1 MDPAQR
7 LRDVLIKQSRRLI
20 GLISGMSMD
29 GVDLGC
35 VEVSGT
41 FPDLAVKVLGTH
53 FQPYPLALASELR
66 AAQAGSIGEVSRL
79 NFVVAAEFA
88 RCVREFLEREH
99 LSAEEIDAIG
109 SHGQTLFHDT
119 ETLESARSTLQVGAP
134 SVIAELTGII
144 TVGNFRVR
152 DLAAGGQAAP
162 LVSLLDYVLFR
173 DPQHLVVLNNLGS
186 ISNLTVVTP
195 SLDDVVAF
203 DTGPANM
210 AIDFFARAVPGN
222 DLGIDAGG
230 SLSARGICIE
240 PLLAALMSSPFFSR
254 PPPKAAGYGEFG
266 PHRLAAIA
274 APFTDHRPEDLV
286 RTGVEFAAATI
297 EDAYR
302 TFVLPSY
309 GPPARVI
316 FSGGGVHNATLMR
329 RIAERLPELPVEVM
343 PAELADAKEAVAFAL
358 LANETLS
365 GRAGNIP
372 SVTGARRAAVLGEIA
387 L

>member
-1 MDPAQR
+1 
-7 LRDVLIKQSRRLI
+7 
-20 GLISGMSMD
+20 MD
-29 GVDLGC
+29 GVDLAC
-35 VEVSGT
+35 IAVSGS
-41 FPDLAVKVLGTH
+41 FPDLTVQVLGTH
-53 FQPYPLALASELR
+53 YQPYSASLASELR
-66 AAQAGSIGEVSRL
+66 AAQAGSVADVSRL
-79 NFVVAAEFA
+79 NFVVAGEFA
-88 RCVREFLEREH
+88 SCVHAFLEREH
-99 LSAEEIDAIG
+99 LTADDIDAIG

-119 ETLESARSTLQVGAP
+119 DAQQQARSTLQLGAP

-152 DLAAGGQAAP
+152 DIAAGGQAAP

-173 DPQHLVVLNNLGS
+173 DPQHRIVLNNLGS

-195 SLDDVVAF
+195 SMDEVIAF

-222 DLGIDAGG
+222 EAGIDAGG
-230 SLSARGICIE
+230 SLSARGQCIE

-266 PHRLAAIA
+266 PHRLSAIA
-274 APFTDHRPEDLV
+274 APYMDHSPADLV

-302 TFVLPSY
+302 RFVFPRY
-309 GPPARVI
+309 GLPARAI

-329 RIAERLPELPVEVM
+329 RIAQRMPELPVELM
-343 PAELADAKEAVAFAL
+343 SAELADAKEAVAFAL

-365 GRAGNIP
+365 GRAGSIP
-372 SVTGARRAAVLGEIA
+372 SVTGARRGAVLGEIA

>member
-7 LRDVLIKQSRRLI
+7 LRNVLSKPSRRLI

-29 GVDLGC
+29 GVDLAC
-35 VEVSGT
+35 IEVSGT
-41 FPDLAVKVLGTH
+41 FPALAIQVLGTH
-53 FQPYPLALASELR
+53 FQPYPAGLAAELR
-66 AAQAGSIGEVSRL
+66 AAQAGSVADVSRL
-79 NFVVAAEFA
+79 GFVVAEEFA
-88 RCVREFLEREH
+88 GCVRAFLEREH
-99 LSAEEIDAIG
+99 LAPDDIDAIG

-119 ETLESARSTLQVGAP
+119 GTSQPARSTLQVGPP
-134 SVIAELTGII
+134 SVIAELTGIP

-162 LVSLLDYVLFR
+162 LVSLLDYVMFR
-173 DPQHLVVLNNLGS
+173 DPLGPVVLNNLGS

-195 SLDDVVAF
+195 DIDEVIAF

-222 DLGIDAGG
+222 PSGIDAGG
-230 SLSARGICIE
+230 SLSAGGACIE
-240 PLLAALMSSPFFSR
+240 PLLVALMSSPFFSR

-266 PHRLAAIA
+266 PQRLAQVS
-274 APFTDHRPEDLV
+274 APWAGHPAEDRV
-286 RTGVEFAAATI
+286 RTGVELAAATI

-302 TFVLPSY
+302 RFVLPRY
-309 GPPARVI
+309 GRPRRVI

-329 RIAERLPELPVEVM
+329 RIAERLPELPVESL
-343 PAELADAKEAVAFAL
+343 PAELADAKEAIAFAL

-365 GRAGNIP
+365 GRPGNIP
-372 SVTGARRAAVLGEIA
+372 SVTGARRGVVLGEIA